1 MSRPLSFREDSFKLD
16 DPISNL
22 SERVSKKEQI
32 EMKRQLDIM
41 LNRIKLLS
49 IQKSRLQAKQ
59 QQTEDRIQY
68 LNNIRSYNHS
78 HFERVL
84 SIYLVGSTKQGD
96 EKLISATLKGYQ
108 KIKLQQQIRL
118 SIQQQREQKFQQ
130 MKLQSLQ
137 YDKFITLQRER
148 SKSFNVEKKHKV
160 QLQEQQIQQNLEQF
174 KQIKQQQFKSQHKQ
188 VVLNNYLQKAN
199 DFVKINKLWDLE
211 KSILNSLRSSTKS
224 KFKISLTKA

>member
-1 MSRPLSFREDSFKLD
+1 MSRALSFREDSVKLD

-32 EMKRQLDIM
+32 QMKRQLDIM
-41 LNRIKLLS
+41 LNRVKLLA
-49 IQKSRLQAKQ
+49 IQKSKLQTKQ
-59 QQTEDRIQY
+59 QQSEDRIEF

-78 HFERVL
+78 HFERVQKNKEMRNQSL
-84 SIYLVGSTKQGD
+84 QLYRDIKMQQKQD
-96 EKLISATLKGYQ
+96 Q
-108 KIKLQQQIRL
+108 IKLQQQIRL
-118 SIQQQREQKFQQ
+118 SIQQQKQQKFQQ
-130 MKLQSLQ
+130 MKLESLQ

-174 KQIKQQQFKSQHKQ
+174 KQLKKQQLKSQHNQ

-211 KSILNSLRSSTKS
+211 KSMLDSLRSSTKS